1 MSKERIGLINRGVLY
16 KVADAFDKLG
26 SIYLKELFESFLN
39 GDVSDEDLDIELDD
53 WSTRFSSE
61 KDESLSKTPTLIEIS
76 NRVFY
81 INSIFY
87 FEKVEK
93 YSYSKNRME
102 FGILINKSEDS
113 KTAYQNTLLLFGSQE
128 ERDKEYKYLK
138 EKLSI
143 TGRRFV

>member
-1 MSKERIGLINRGVLY
+1 MSKEKISLINRGVLY

-26 SIYLKELFESFLN
+26 AIYLKELFESFLN
-39 GDVSDEDLDIELDD
+39 GDVSDEDLDAELDD
-53 WSTRFSSE
+53 WSTRFSTE
-61 KDESLSKTPTLIEIS
+61 RDESLSKTPTLIEIS

>member
-1 MSKERIGLINRGVLY
+1 MSKEKVSLTSKGILY

-26 SIYLKELFESFLN
+26 SIYLKELFESFLS
-39 GDVSDEDLDIELDD
+39 GDVSEEDLSIELDD
-53 WSTRFSSE
+53 WATRFSSE
-61 KDESLSKTPTLIEIS
+61 MDESLSKTPTLVEIS

-128 ERDKEYKYLK
+128 ERDREYRFLK